1 MKWFTHKAVAVA
13 GALAAGAHP
22 AALFAVMIGS
32 VLPDMVDTAMARGD
46 KKVWRRIHRQTSHW
60 FGWYL
65 VIIILGFLI
74 PTQRIVLDLLRATH
88 ITFPGVSPSALAQVS
103 GIGNDLLVWV
113 GIGGLIHVLLDALTP
128 MRVPLYPFGGSKR
141 FGINLVSTGTWRET
155 IFLFVALGA
164 IALQFDQARAVF
176 EEAVRTI
183 ESKPTGSEA
192 ERINPFPAHPI
203 ENARTVFRPG
213 VFRSQATP

>member
-164 IALQFDQARAVF
+164 IALQFDQARAASKG
-176 EEAVRTI
+176 AVIFWQSILLETRKNK
-183 ESKPTGSEA
+183 S
-192 ERINPFPAHPI
+192 FPSHPI
-203 ENARTVFRPG
+203 ARTVSVGRLPIRRP
-213 VFRSQATP
+213 VSRD

>member
-74 PTQRIVLDLLRATH
+74 PT
-88 ITFPGVSPSALAQVS
+88 QVS

-183 ESKPTGSEA
+183 L
-192 ERINPFPAHPI
+192 
-203 ENARTVFRPG
+203 
-213 VFRSQATP
+213 

>member
-1 MKWFTHKAVAVA
+1 MPFFLFIIGRSMKWFTHKAVAVA

-113 GIGGLIHVLLDALTP
+113 GIGGFDPCPAGCPHAHARSSVSFRRQQALRHQSRQYGDVARNHIPVRGPRSHSPPVRSGPRRLRRGRQDYSVKAILL
-128 MRVPLYPFGGSKR
+128 
-141 FGINLVSTGTWRET
+141 ET
-155 IFLFVALGA
+155 
-164 IALQFDQARAVF
+164 RRK
-176 EEAVRTI
+176 E
-183 ESKPTGSEA
+183 
-192 ERINPFPAHPI
+192 
-203 ENARTVFRPG
+203 
-213 VFRSQATP
+213 

>member
-1 MKWFTHKAVAVA
+1 M
-13 GALAAGAHP
+13 
-22 AALFAVMIGS
+22 
-32 VLPDMVDTAMARGD
+32 
-46 KKVWRRIHRQTSHW
+46 
-60 FGWYL
+60 
-65 VIIILGFLI
+65 
-74 PTQRIVLDLLRATH
+74 
-88 ITFPGVSPSALAQVS
+88 
-103 GIGNDLLVWV
+103 

-183 ESKPTGSEA
+183 L
-192 ERINPFPAHPI
+192 
-203 ENARTVFRPG
+203 
-213 VFRSQATP
+213 

>member
-1 MKWFTHKAVAVA
+1 MAFTNPGPSDLTEWIARIRGRDMPVFARTVD
-13 GALAAGAHP
+13 AL
-22 AALFAVMIGS
+22 
-32 VLPDMVDTAMARGD
+32 
-46 KKVWRRIHRQTSHW
+46 RRI
-60 FGWYL
+60 
-65 VIIILGFLI
+65 
-74 PTQRIVLDLLRATH
+74 IVDDRA
-88 ITFPGVSPSALAQVS
+88 SASALAQVS

-183 ESKPTGSEA
+183 L
-192 ERINPFPAHPI
+192 
-203 ENARTVFRPG
+203 
-213 VFRSQATP
+213 

>member
-1 MKWFTHKAVAVA
+1 
-13 GALAAGAHP
+13 
-22 AALFAVMIGS
+22 MIGS

-65 VIIILGFLI
+65 VIIMTGLSY
-74 PTQRIVLDLLRATH
+74 PEPQRIVLDLLRATH
-88 ITFPGVSPSALAQVS
+88 ITFPGVSPCGAGAGQRHRPTICSFGWAF
-103 GIGNDLLVWV
+103 
-113 GIGGLIHVLLDALTP
+113 GGLIHVLLDALTP

-183 ESKPTGSEA
+183 L
-192 ERINPFPAHPI
+192 
-203 ENARTVFRPG
+203 
-213 VFRSQATP
+213 

>member
-113 GIGGLIHVLLDALTP
+113 GIFLYGVLPRLFMIHVLLDALTP

-183 ESKPTGSEA
+183 L
-192 ERINPFPAHPI
+192 
-203 ENARTVFRPG
+203 
-213 VFRSQATP
+213 